1 MPKIIKNTKF
11 ELIYVIGEIVSE
23 VETELPKTAGKFKTV
38 FDLELPS
45 EQVITCV
52 YWGTSTVQKGD
63 TVRLKGRKTETV
75 FLIRSISLIEGTVE
89 P

>member
-1 MPKIIKNTKF
+1 MPKIKNYN
-11 ELIYVIGEIVSE
+11 LNLCVIIGKIISD

-52 YWGTSTVQKGD
+52 YWGTTTCTKGD

-75 FLIRSISLIEGTVE
+75 FLTRSISLLQGSYDI
-89 P
+89 